1 MKAIFATALLGAFF
15 LSMALPPHEAKKEAE
30 AQRARL
36 APFAVRIA
44 NQSPDPAIAAML
56 PPAQNK
62 D

>member
-15 LSMALPPHEAKKEAE
+15 LSMALPPREAKKEAE

-36 APFAVRIA
+36 APFAVRIPTKF
-44 NQSPDPAIAAML
+44 PDPAIAAML